1 MDQSERSGVLVLR
14 VWTEARADVRLW
26 ATITAERD
34 LDAAART
41 EVAAAGLPEIVDLV
55 RAWLEEFVEPVDG

>member
-1 MDQSERSGVLVLR
+1 VDQSERSGVLVLR
-14 VWTEARADVRLW
+14 VWTESREDVPLW

-41 EVAAAGLPEIVDLV
+41 EIAAAGLPEIVDVV
-55 RAWLEEFVEPVDG
+55 RAWLEEFVEPVGR

>member
-14 VWTEARADVRLW
+14 VWAEARADMPLW

>member
-1 MDQSERSGVLVLR
+1 VEHHERSGVLVLS
-14 VWTEARADVRLW
+14 VWTEPRADVPLW
-26 ATITAERD
+26 ATITTERD

-41 EVAAAGLPEIVDLV
+41 KVSAAGLPAIVDVV